1 MDKEILIQLTAD
13 LYRLTL
19 LFPKKE
25 PLRYKIRE
33 LADDILAGFLRI
45 TNQREYTNREL
56 VEEIA
61 PLLILKDLEVL
72 EAFFAVAKEQ
82 NWVSSENLLNIS
94 KRYASLKDKLE
105 GSTKSQQETVFE
117 TITAEAVGDFSGS
130 AKNIRRQDRILEILK
145 QKGRA
150 QVWEFKEIFPEV
162 SKRTL
167 RRDFER
173 LLGQGLVER
182 IGERNQTY
190 YRSKSIVETA
200 VI

>member
-1 MDKEILIQLTAD
+1 MDKEILIQLTVD

-33 LADDILAGFLRI
+33 LADDILADFISLFG
-45 TNQREYTNREL
+45 ENRQAQKPTIVGIRDCDL
-56 VEEIA
+56 G
-61 PLLILKDLEVL
+61 KNLEVM
-72 EAFFAVAKEQ
+72 ESFFAVAKEQ

-94 KRYASLKDKLE
+94 GRYASLKDKLE

-190 YRSKSIVETA
+190 YRPKSIVETA

>member
-1 MDKEILIQLTAD
+1 MDKEILIQLTVD

-94 KRYASLKDKLE
+94 GRYASLKDKLE

-190 YRSKSIVETA
+190 YRPKSIVETA

>member
-1 MDKEILIQLTAD
+1 MDKEILIQLTVD

-72 EAFFAVAKEQ
+72 EAFFAIANDEI
-82 NWVSSENLLNIS
+82 NL
-94 KRYASLKDKLE
+94 
-105 GSTKSQQETVFE
+105 
-117 TITAEAVGDFSGS
+117 
-130 AKNIRRQDRILEILK
+130 
-145 QKGRA
+145 
-150 QVWEFKEIFPEV
+150 P
-162 SKRTL
+162 
-167 RRDFER
+167 
-173 LLGQGLVER
+173 
-182 IGERNQTY
+182 
-190 YRSKSIVETA
+190 
-200 VI
+200 